1 MNPERIA
8 AISRPCIGV
17 FDSGVGGLS
26 VLRALRRAMPA
37 APLVYYADSA
47 FAPYGERDAAYVDAR
62 CRAIAS
68 TLVERGAKA
77 LLIACNTATAAAIE
91 GLRDAWPG
99 LPIIGVE
106 PGVKPAVALSRSRR
120 VAVMA
125 TQRTLQSERFRRLV
139 ERYAAE
145 CEVIA
150 HPCPGLAAA
159 IEAGDVEA
167 PSMRGRVRELCEPLR
182 GRGVDVIVLG
192 CTHYPFVRHH
202 IEAAMAGAAAIVDT
216 AEAVAR
222 QTAARCEGSSWSG
235 PATTRLMGSGDLD
248 LLGRLATRWLEFDW
262 TIESQP
268 AADPISRW

>member
-1 MNPERIA
+1 MNPERVA

-47 FAPYGERDAAYVDAR
+47 FAPYGEREAAYVDTR
-62 CRAIAS
+62 CRSIAS
-68 TLVERGAKA
+68 VLVARGAKA

-91 GLRDAWPG
+91 SLREAWPE

-106 PGVKPAVALSRSRR
+106 PGVKPAVALSKSRR

-159 IEAGDVEA
+159 IEEGDVDD
-167 PSMRGRVRELCEPLR
+167 PSMHERVRDLCAPLR
-182 GRGVDVIVLG
+182 ERGVDVVVLG

-202 IEAAMAGAAAIVDT
+202 VEAAMGGAVVIVDT

-222 QTAARCEGSSWSG
+222 QTAARCEGSSWAG
-235 PATTRLMGSGDLD
+235 PATTHLTGSGDLD
-248 LLGRLATRWLEFDW
+248 LLGRLASRWLEFDW
-262 TIESQP
+262 TIDP
-268 AADPISRW
+268 PTADLTSRW